1 MTRRRIKRETIID
14 LLKESHGYLSGTEM
28 ASLLGV
34 TRAAVWKAIGLL
46 KKDGYVIEAL
56 PAKGYLLVKSPD
68 LCIADIKRIVSPE
81 TKKIGNDLFFYDSI
95 PSTNMVAMELA
106 SKGCPDGTVVI
117 SDAQTAGK
125 GRLGRS
131 WISPPGKNLYLSI
144 ILRPAL
150 SPRDATALT
159 LLAAVACTSA
169 IRSATSLAASIK
181 WPNDLIVGQRKL
193 GGILTEIKADIDH
206 IIYAIVGIGI
216 NVNLNAEDM
225 PEEIKAIA
233 TSIFVETGGHFSR
246 SDLAGA
252 ILLEFDKWYGH
263 LLRKGKKVVAD
274 EWLTLSSTIGKRVRA
289 AAVNQTFEG
298 VAEGIDDD
306 GLLILK
312 LNDGT
317 YHKMSAGDVSIVRTK
332 S

>member
-1 MTRRRIKRETIID
+1 MKRETIIG
-14 LLKESHGYLSGTEM
+14 LLKESSGYLSGAEM

-46 KKDGYVIEAL
+46 KKDGYVIKSS

-68 LCIADIKRIVSPE
+68 LCLPDIKEIISPE
-81 TKKIGNDLFFYDSI
+81 TKKIGNELCFYDSV
-95 PSTNMVAMELA
+95 PSTNMVAMDLA
-106 SKGCPDGTVVI
+106 SKGCPDGTVI
-117 SDAQTAGK
+117 IADAQTAGK

-131 WISPPGKNLYLSI
+131 WISPPGKNLYMSI
-144 ILRPAL
+144 VLRPGI

-169 IRSATSLAASIK
+169 IRRSASIPASIK
-181 WPNDLIVGQRKL
+181 WPNDLLVGQRKM
-193 GGILTEIKADIDH
+193 GGILTEIKADIDR

-216 NVNLNAEDM
+216 NVNLHPQDM

-246 SDLAGA
+246 SELAGA
-252 ILLEFDKWYGH
+252 IILDFDKWYGR
-263 LLRKGKKVVAD
+263 LLTKGKAVIAD
-274 EWLTLSSTIGKRVRA
+274 EWLTMSSTIGERIRV

-317 YHKMSAGDVSIVRTK
+317 YLKLSAGDVTIVRTK